1 MSALRA
7 ATFNRISHPSEAD
20 ILANQKKGTREYVK
34 GKGWRL
40 VREYEEVQTS
50 KGITPVLEEVLR
62 AVERREFDVVVFT
75 ALSRMTRGGT
85 KFGLTIL
92 ERLAAAGCGWHFI
105 ENPAINYDSNV
116 PEYVRTIIL
125 TIYAELDKEYRMRIS
140 RATKKTLDEQKAKGT
155 YRGGA
160 GSHKLP
166 CRCAFHR
173 RIAA

>member
-34 GKGWRL
+34 GMGWRL

-62 AVERREFDVVVFT
+62 AAERREFDVVVFT

-92 ERLAAAGCGWHFI
+92 ERLAAAGGGRHFL
-105 ENPAINYDSNV
+105 ENP
-116 PEYVRTIIL
+116 
-125 TIYAELDKEYRMRIS
+125 
-140 RATKKTLDEQKAKGT
+140 
-155 YRGGA
+155 
-160 GSHKLP
+160 
-166 CRCAFHR
+166 
-173 RIAA
+173 